1 VNLRDPLRRGEDLGP
16 LYVQA
21 LAEKPREHALLQM
34 QVGGL
39 RALSE
44 VGG

>member
-1 VNLRDPLRRGEDLGP
+1 MRSGEPLEP
-16 LYVQA
+16 LFRKA
-21 LAEKPREHALLQM
+21 LAEKPKAHDLLQM